1 MYIYVYIYLQKGKCL
16 FILVDTEN
24 KKNALKLPQES
35 KLPSSTQHHLVRKKE
50 KNANIRKILD
60 TATSQKYNEIAPPP
74 KKKERKR
81 EREEKTPKKTN
92 QPVSSAA
99 RKVSR

>member
-74 KKKERKR
+74 KKKERER
-81 EREEKTPKKTN
+81 EREVETPKKPN